1 MSEGEE
7 RGRVRERRRERIFFG
22 KMKAS
27 AVVSNTYT
35 LIIPSFYSA
44 TPLFV
49 LFLFFLLNSVI

>member
-1 MSEGEE
+1 MSEEEE
-7 RGRVRERRRERIFFG
+7 RGRVRERRNV
-22 KMKAS
+22 S
-27 AVVSNTYT
+27 LAVVSNTYT